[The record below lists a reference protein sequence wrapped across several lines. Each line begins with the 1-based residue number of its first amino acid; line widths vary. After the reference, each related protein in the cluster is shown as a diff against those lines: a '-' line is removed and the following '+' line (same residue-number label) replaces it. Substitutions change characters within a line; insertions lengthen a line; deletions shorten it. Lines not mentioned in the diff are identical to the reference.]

1 MEACFNE
8 ISIIP
13 ISPTNV
19 TELLRKYASVI
30 KGVYTKGYHKIRYDR
45 ELSYI
50 YLYNEVSIRDLCKL
64 HPNEPEYQLILSTF
78 TQPGIDEKNEDFV
91 KKFVNTSFDL
101 PTDSKGHYADCFA
114 YAYASNTIC
123 VGFESDPAWQQCMHT
138 MTVTCDAKCTQL
150 QWPCISNINHLSSA
164 AFLQWYQQNTPLV
177 LVESVID
184 PSDKV
189 VHITDDHGKDILTT
203 LGKRLRQ
210 CKYINEIYS
219 APYRPHDNSFIGDIK
234 ANGEI
239 TIILI
244 NTPQHLS
251 LTLKT
256 TGRNLYETKAI
267 ADLIERRYK
276 Y

>member
-13 ISPTNV
+13 ISTTNV
-19 TELLRKYASVI
+19 TELFGKYASVI

-50 YLYNEVSIRDLCKL
+50 YLHDKVSIRDLCKL

-101 PTDSKGHYADCFA
+101 PTDSKGRSANCFA
-114 YAYASNTIC
+114 YAYASNAIC

-138 MTVTCDAKCTQL
+138 MSVACDGTCTRL
-150 QWPCISNINHLSSA
+150 QWPCISSINHLSSLD
-164 AFLQWYQQNTPLV
+164 FLLWYEQNTPLV
-177 LVESVID
+177 LVESSID
-184 PSDKV
+184 PTNKV
-189 VHITDDHGKDILTT
+189 VHITDDHGKDVLTA
-203 LGKRLRQ
+203 LGNRLRQ

-219 APYRPHDNSFIGDIK
+219 APYRPYDNSFIGDIK
-234 ANGEI
+234 VNGEV
-239 TIILI
+239 TIILL

-256 TGRNLYETKAI
+256 TGRNLQETKAI
-267 ADLIERRYK
+267 AVLIERKYK
-276 Y
+276 R